1 MPGEEPAIRS
11 EALQQHGYRA
21 MSPGMESF
29 MLPSGHDQ
37 LFRYSVVVQNPLQ
50 FGKVVA
56 LALVVGDP
64 EVIRSSVNG
73 PGFIGVFNY

>member
-21 MSPGMESF
+21 MPPGMESF